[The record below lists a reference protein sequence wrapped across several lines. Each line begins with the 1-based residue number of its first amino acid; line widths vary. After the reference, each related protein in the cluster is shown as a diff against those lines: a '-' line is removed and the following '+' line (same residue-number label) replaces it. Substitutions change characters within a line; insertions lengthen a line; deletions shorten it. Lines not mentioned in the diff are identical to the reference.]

1 VAEPGKFV
9 ELRSAGLD
17 ALPSA
22 LLRHTAI
29 GVRLWRTGQLYV
41 TVDWPAPVEESA

>member
-1 VAEPGKFV
+1 LIKRGGKNG
-9 ELRSAGLD
+9 RGLD

-41 TVDWPAPVEESA
+41 TVDWPAPVEEPA